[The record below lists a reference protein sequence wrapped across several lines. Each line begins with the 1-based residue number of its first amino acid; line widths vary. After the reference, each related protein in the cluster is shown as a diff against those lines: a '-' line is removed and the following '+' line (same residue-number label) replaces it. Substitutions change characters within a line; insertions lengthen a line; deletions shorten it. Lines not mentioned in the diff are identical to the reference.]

1 MQDNVKTNLDRAV
14 AKINALIRED
24 IIACGEKNL
33 SLDFLSNS
41 FSSAIYKHVATVGT
55 AGQLA
60 ILSDET
66 TRSVSLSDKA
76 VDTRNVATVI
86 ASATYEALMDRMRP
100 KMIEMGRAFNRGKVI
115 ETLADIG
122 AVLERASLENDPGLD
137 HGALRDAAQFA
148 SSVASSGLP
157 ADYASTLG
165 YLPVAMRVLADRRK
179 DKALIA
185 RLGEPLERLVRLADR
200 AADLVHLNAVDPEG
214 FKESVEDER
223 NTSPANAAPSLAA

>member
-33 SLDFLSNS
+33 SLAFLSNS
-41 FSSAIYKHVATVGT
+41 FNSAIYKHVEAVGT

-60 ILSDET
+60 ILADET
-66 TRSVSLSDKA
+66 TRGVPLSDKQ

-86 ASATYEALMDRMRP
+86 ASATFEALTERMRP
-100 KMIEMGRAFNRGKVI
+100 KMIDMCRALNRGRVT
-115 ETLADIG
+115 ETFSDIG

-148 SSVASSGLP
+148 VSVASTGLP
-157 ADYASTLG
+157 SDYASTLAF
-165 YLPVAMRVLADRRK
+165 LPVAMRNLADRRK
-179 DKALIA
+179 DKALIS

-214 FKESVEDER
+214 FRDSVEVER
-223 NTSPANAAPSLAA
+223 RTALATSPSLAA